1 MSEPQLPREVRRRL
15 AIIQHAEEVTG
26 NVAMTCRYYGIS
38 RQVYYRWLR
47 RYQEQGIDGL
57 RDLSRRPHHSP
68 NATHV
73 DVVGKILYL
82 RQNYHFGPGKIAM
95 YLKRYHDVEV
105 SQSGVWRILKR
116 LDLNR
121 LPASQRYKRL
131 DKRWK
136 RYEKQLPGHQ
146 VQIDVK
152 FVEPLKT
159 AARPAVGRR
168 TKYYQFTAI
177 DDCTRLRVLRIYPR
191 CDQKTAIQFVD
202 YVLERLPFSVQI
214 IQTDNG
220 AEFQSAFHYHVLD
233 KGVAHHYIK
242 PRTPRLNGKVERSH
256 RIDAEEFYAL
266 LDGLVI
272 DDAKIFNNKLREWE
286 DYYNYHRPHGGLG
299 GQTPYERLRQKTQT
313 PAVTDER
320 QSHTPGGTG
329 QTWYLNLLTRSI
341 RRLFTAYAPL
351 QQVRNLGVLCRRHI
365 SHRHGAPAPGARP
378 RPTPHIPVLVAA
390 STAGYVRFPRARH
403 HDMPSRKSNL
413 SSL

>member
-1 MSEPQLPREVRRRL
+1 MSDPLLPREVRRRL

-38 RQVYYRWLR
+38 RPTYYTWLR
-47 RYQEQGIDGL
+47 RYREQGVDGL
-57 RDLSRRPHHSP
+57 RDLSRRPIHSP

-82 RQNYHFGPGKIAM
+82 RKNYHFGPGKIAM

-131 DKRWK
+131 DKRWQ

-146 VQIDVK
+146 VQLDVK
-152 FVEPLKT
+152 FVQPLKT
-159 AARPAVGRR
+159 AVKPTVGRR

-202 YVLERLPFSVQI
+202 YVLERLPFQVQVV
-214 IQTDNG
+214 QTDNG

-233 KGVAHHYIK
+233 KGVGHRYIK

-266 LDGLVI
+266 LAGVVI
-272 DDAKIFNNKLREWE
+272 DDANVFNNKLKEWE

-313 PAVTDER
+313 
-320 QSHTPGGTG
+320 
-329 QTWYLNLLTRSI
+329 
-341 RRLFTAYAPL
+341 
-351 QQVRNLGVLCRRHI
+351 
-365 SHRHGAPAPGARP
+365 RP
-378 RPTPHIPVLVAA
+378 
-390 STAGYVRFPRARH
+390 
-403 HDMPSRKSNL
+403 
-413 SSL
+413 

>member
-1 MSEPQLPREVRRRL
+1 MSEPLLPREVRRRL

-38 RQVYYRWLR
+38 RPTYYTWLG
-47 RYQEQGIDGL
+47 RYRDQGIDGL
-57 RDLSRRPHHSP
+57 RDLSRRPRRSP

-116 LDLNR
+116 VDLNR

-131 DKRWK
+131 DKRWQ

-159 AARPAVGRR
+159 AARPAGRR

-202 YVLERLPFSVQI
+202 YVLERLPFAVQVV
-214 IQTDNG
+214 QTDNG

-233 KGVAHHYIK
+233 KGVGHRYIK

-266 LDGLVI
+266 LDGVVI
-272 DDAKIFNNKLREWE
+272 DDAKVFNNKLREWE
-286 DYYNYHRPHGGLG
+286 DYYNYHRPHGGLN

-313 PAVTDER
+313 
-320 QSHTPGGTG
+320 
-329 QTWYLNLLTRSI
+329 
-341 RRLFTAYAPL
+341 
-351 QQVRNLGVLCRRHI
+351 
-365 SHRHGAPAPGARP
+365 RP
-378 RPTPHIPVLVAA
+378 
-390 STAGYVRFPRARH
+390 
-403 HDMPSRKSNL
+403 
-413 SSL
+413 